1 MYVCPFVLI
10 TYLLQKLDSFRA
22 LLPRT
27 HATRR
32 CANAAGDPSTGRPRS
47 DVADVRPARPSAR
60 RLEQLGRGAPGRD
73 GGSLL
78 HPSDNLQHGRLARMG
93 NLPRSHAT
101 ARCPGRL
108 GRAASGSGCC
118 TLVVCPSVRAHS
130 HQFPC
135 LGPCRLTLVAVR
147 RRRGRGLRVRR
158 GAPGG
163 VPARRG
169 RAAERVRQGVRG
181 EALQGPLSDAARQ
194 RRQHVLHR
202 QRPAGRD
209 HAAESEGIDLP
220 DQRRWPAAAAPAARG
235 ARPPVRPRARP
246 RRARHLCRRED
257 AGATP
262 CL

>member
-1 MYVCPFVLI
+1 MAPVETLVQGGHGLTSPTFDRRGR
-10 TYLLQKLDSFRA
+10 LLVASSNSGEVHQVVTEGAS
-22 LLPRT
+22 
-27 HATRR
+27 
-32 CANAAGDPSTGRPRS
+32 ST
-47 DVADVRPARPSAR
+47 
-60 RLEQLGRGAPGRD
+60 LQTIFNT
-73 GGSLL
+73 GGS
-78 HPSDNLQHGRLARMG
+78 PAWAT
-93 NLPRSHAT
+93 LPRSHAT

-118 TLVVCPSVRAHS
+118 TLVVCPLVRAHS

-135 LGPCRLTLVAVR
+135 LGPRRLTLVAVR

-235 ARPPVRPRARP
+235 ARPPVRPRPRP